1 MFDILVGL
9 KKTKA
14 INMNVKR
21 SLSKTKD
28 IMNKNN
34 FTQMWLNYSITNFEY
49 LMILNE
55 LSSRNYTDMTQYPIF
70 PWVVN
75 QYTGSELD
83 LNRIENYRDLN
94 KCMGVLGSEERLE

>member
-1 MFDILVGL
+1 
-9 KKTKA
+9 
-14 INMNVKR
+14 
-21 SLSKTKD
+21 
-28 IMNKNN
+28 
-34 FTQMWLNYSITNFEY
+34 
-49 LMILNE
+49 
-55 LSSRNYTDMTQYPIF
+55 MTQYPIF